1 MLFFSCVVIKV
12 GVLAE
17 TPEVESILP
26 PRLEQLFQIPV
37 APLSVVIFSSVVVS
51 LLVSLAVTLN
61 QVKENRL
68 RQLRDARAA
77 VARRRARSPPCRA
90 ARMKH
95 HRSVPQPK
103 PSRTPRTRASSV
115 LSPCRAASRFG
126 TAL

>member
-26 PRLEQLFQIPV
+26 PRLEQLFRVPV
-37 APLSVVIFSSVVVS
+37 APLTVVIFSSVVVS

-77 VARRRARSPPCRA
+77 ELRA
-90 ARMKH
+90 AK
-95 HRSVPQPK
+95 QAT
-103 PSRTPRTRASSV
+103 SRH
-115 LSPCRAASRFG
+115 LLGAALIS
-126 TAL
+126 